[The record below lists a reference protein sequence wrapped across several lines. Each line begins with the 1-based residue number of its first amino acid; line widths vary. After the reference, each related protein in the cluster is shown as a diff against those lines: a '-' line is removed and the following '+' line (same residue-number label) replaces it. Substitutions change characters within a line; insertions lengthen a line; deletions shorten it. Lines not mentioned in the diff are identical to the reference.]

1 VPASLLHAFESG
13 SISFSV
19 KMEQAEWPVAWSD
32 IFRTEAASLLLY
44 SAHLTQNPSKKL
56 LVSNMQRL

>member
-44 SAHLTQNPSKKL
+44 SLT
-56 LVSNMQRL
+56 